1 MGDHYTGKFRNAA
14 HDICNLKFNIPNK
27 VLVVFHNGSNC
38 DYHFIIKE
46 WITKRVRGTNGI
58 SWGKRRKVIIKK
70 DVYPY
75 ECMDEREKFNE
86 TTLPEKEEFYSN
98 LNMEDITDAADYM
111 HLKRI
116 CKDFEIR
123 KGSWVSWFLSWK
135 WYITFGWCF

>member
-1 MGDHYTGKFRNAA
+1 
-14 HDICNLKFNIPNK
+14 
-27 VLVVFHNGSNC
+27 
-38 DYHFIIKE
+38 
-46 WITKRVRGTNGI
+46 
-58 SWGKRRKVIIKK
+58 
-70 DVYPY
+70 
-75 ECMDEREKFNE
+75 MDEREKFNE

-111 HLKRI
+111 HVKRI